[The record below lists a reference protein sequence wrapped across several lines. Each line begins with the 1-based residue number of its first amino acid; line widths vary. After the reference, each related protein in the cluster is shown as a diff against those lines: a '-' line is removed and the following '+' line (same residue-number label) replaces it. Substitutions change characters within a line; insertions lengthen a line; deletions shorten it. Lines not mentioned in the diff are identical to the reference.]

1 MTGRTRRGGRREI
14 SLARGLVLLAALVL
28 GVCLVDVAEHVGLII
43 LAVALGAGGFAAGR
57 RYERGRRGLPAA
69 VQGRPAGESQVT
81 AARHDVEAADQLAE
95 LEQLAGRPLEA
106 ILATYQRVAR
116 YHHGGQQ

>member
-1 MTGRTRRGGRREI
+1 MTRRTRRRGRREI
-14 SLARGLVLLAALVL
+14 SLVRGLVLLAALVL
-28 GVCLVDVAEHVGLII
+28 GVCLVDAAEHLGLII
-43 LAVALGAGGFAAGR
+43 LAVALGAGGFAVGR

-69 VQGRPAGESQVT
+69 VQGRSAGESQVT
-81 AARHDVEAADQLAE
+81 AARRDVEAADQLAE
-95 LEQLAGRPLEA
+95 LERLAGRPLEA